1 MNSMPFVLQSTPLI
15 DWRFFH
21 AKQSGGVFSSSVVR
35 MVPPNPLL
43 PAGLLTKKKLDF
55 SRGLEYYDTD
65 ITKIIQTEG
74 SCRAMLTERIEKI
87 RQNYVNAKPEI
98 SCERAKIWT
107 ESHKRTEGLPV
118 CIRRARAFYD
128 CCVELG
134 VHIFEGELVVGAI
147 GEFRKCG
154 ILTPEFSW
162 IWVDREMDTFDTRPQ
177 DPYHITE
184 AQRSFLR
191 REIFPYWKGKS
202 LEEAFLARLPED
214 TKRIGVDTGILDNDS
229 KWRQAVGEITPDY
242 QDVLFKKGFG
252 GIIREAQ
259 AHLDALDSADPE
271 SLEKKDFYTSILW
284 TSRGIIAYANRY
296 ADEAERLA
304 GVEADPVRAAELR
317 VIAQNCRRVPEHPPE
332 SFYEA
337 IQFLWFVQIGG
348 ILSENPLSLNPG
360 RFDQYMDPYYEADLK
375 RGALTEDFA
384 QELVDALWLKYS
396 EWVWTISSNTADYF
410 AGYNQFQNLTVGG
423 KKRDGKDGTNPVTFL
438 AMKATEEVKTHQ
450 PGLSVRVQAD
460 CPKAFMD
467 AVTHL
472 VSTGTGFPA
481 IHSDSVGYQMLINA
495 GYEPEDARDWNN
507 CGCVVPH
514 YRKTG
519 EWTAAVNMNFGSA
532 LEYALNEGKSLMTG
546 EDMGLKEKPAG
557 EFTSYEEVEAA
568 FYRQFDN
575 LCRHS
580 ILLTLEAQR
589 LHKEMV
595 PRPFLSSC
603 IEHCMECGKDLSQG
617 GAKYNIGPVITGIG
631 LAVTANSLAAVKQLV
646 FEDKVCSMETLAKAL
661 QANWEGYEDLQ
672 EKAKACPKYGNDQDA
687 VDDIAIALA
696 NHFYRE
702 IHQYKDLFGSP
713 FLTAFMGISNY
724 IPMGRV
730 LGATPDG
737 RKHGDP
743 SSEGVSPYVGTDT
756 STPLAAMRSS
766 AKLNQ
771 EIHSGGTLLNL
782 RLSPELVAT
791 KRGQANLGAMIQT
804 LFSLGAFH
812 VQFNCISSE
821 TLRDAQ
827 AHPEN
832 YKDLLV
838 RVAGYSTQFV
848 NLSKSMQDAI
858 IARTEHAL

>member
-1 MNSMPFVLQSTPLI
+1 
-15 DWRFFH
+15 
-21 AKQSGGVFSSSVVR
+21 
-35 MVPPNPLL
+35 
-43 PAGLLTKKKLDF
+43 
-55 SRGLEYYDTD
+55 
-65 ITKIIQTEG
+65 
-74 SCRAMLTERIEKI
+74 MLTPRIEAI
-87 RQNYVNAKPEI
+87 RQNYVNAKPQI
-98 SCERAKIWT
+98 STQRARIWT
-107 ESHKRTEGLPV
+107 DSHKATEGKPV
-118 CIRRARAFYD
+118 AIRRAQAFYD
-128 CCVELG
+128 CCDRLE
-134 VHIFEGELVVGAI
+134 VHIFDGELVVGAI

-162 IWVDREMDTFDTRPQ
+162 LWVDREMDSFATRPQ
-177 DPYHITE
+177 DPYLMTDE
-184 AQRSFLR
+184 QRAFVR
-191 REIFPYWKGKS
+191 KEIFPYWKGKS

-214 TKRIGVDTGILDNDS
+214 TRKIGVDTGVLDNDS

-259 AHLDALDSADPE
+259 DHISKLDPTDPKD
-271 SLEKKDFYTSILW
+271 LEKKDFYESVLLTSK
-284 TSRGIIAYANRY
+284 GIIRYANRY
-296 ADEAERLA
+296 AEAADKMAATEK
-304 GVEADPVRAAELR
+304 DPVRAAELR
-317 VIAQNCRRVPEHPPE
+317 QIAANCRRVPENPPE

-337 IQFLWFVQIGG
+337 IQFLWFVQVGG

-360 RFDQYMDPYYEADLK
+360 RFDQYMDPYYEADLQK
-375 RGALTEDFA
+375 NAITPDFA
-384 QELVDALWLKYS
+384 QELIDALWLKYS
-396 EWVWTISSNTADYF
+396 EWVWTISANTADYF

-423 KKRDGKDGTNPVTFL
+423 KTREGRDGTNPVTFMAL
-438 AMKATEEVKTHQ
+438 KATEEVKSHQ
-450 PGLSVRVQAD
+450 PGLSVRVHAD
-460 CPKAFMD
+460 CPKEFLD
-467 AVTHL
+467 GVTHL
-472 VSTGTGFPA
+472 VSKGTGFPA

-495 GYEPEDARDWNN
+495 GYEPDDARDWNN

-532 LEYALNEGKSLMTG
+532 LEYALNQGRSLMTG
-546 EDMGLKEKPAG
+546 EKMGLDEKPAG
-557 EFTSYEEVEAA
+557 TFASYEEVEDA

-575 LCRHS
+575 LCRHAI
-580 ILLTLEAQR
+580 ILTVEAQR
-589 LHKEMV
+589 LHVEMV

-603 IEHCMECGKDLSQG
+603 IEHCMESGTDLSKG

-631 LAVTANSLAAVKQLV
+631 LAVVANSLAAVKKLV
-646 FEDKVCSMETLAKAL
+646 FEDKVCDMAALAKAL
-661 QANWEGYEDLQ
+661 QADWAGYEDLREQ
-672 EKAKACPKYGNDQDA
+672 AKAAPKYGNDDDY
-687 VDDIAIALA
+687 VDSIAQKLA
-696 NHFYRE
+696 NHFYHE
-702 IHQYKDLFGSP
+702 IHQYKDIFGSP

-737 RKHGDP
+737 RKGGEP
-743 SSEGVSPYVGTDT
+743 SSEGVSPFVGTDT
-756 STPLAAMRSS
+756 STPLAAMRST

-771 EIHSGGTLLNL
+771 EVHSGGTLLNL
-782 RLSPELVAT
+782 RLNPELVAT
-791 KRGQANLGAMIQT
+791 KRGQANLGAMVQT

-832 YKDLLV
+832 YRDLLV

-858 IARTEHAL
+858 IARTEHAC

>member
-1 MNSMPFVLQSTPLI
+1 
-15 DWRFFH
+15 
-21 AKQSGGVFSSSVVR
+21 
-35 MVPPNPLL
+35 
-43 PAGLLTKKKLDF
+43 
-55 SRGLEYYDTD
+55 
-65 ITKIIQTEG
+65 
-74 SCRAMLTERIEKI
+74 MLTPRIEAI
-87 RQNYVNAKPEI
+87 RQNYVNAKPQI
-98 SCERAKIWT
+98 STQRARIWT
-107 ESHKRTEGLPV
+107 ESHKATEGKPV
-118 CIRRARAFYD
+118 AIRRAQAFYD
-128 CCVELG
+128 CCDRLE
-134 VHIFEGELVVGAI
+134 VHIFDGELVVGAI

-162 IWVDREMDTFDTRPQ
+162 LWVDREMDSFATRPQ
-177 DPYHITE
+177 DPYLMTDE
-184 AQRSFLR
+184 QRAFVR
-191 REIFPYWKGKS
+191 KEIFPYWKGKS

-214 TKRIGVDTGILDNDS
+214 TRKIGVDTGILDNDS

-259 AHLDALDSADPE
+259 DHISKLDPTDPKD
-271 SLEKKDFYTSILW
+271 LEKKDFYESVLLTSK
-284 TSRGIIAYANRY
+284 GIIRYANRY
-296 ADEAERLA
+296 AEAADKMAATEK
-304 GVEADPVRAAELR
+304 DPVRAAELR
-317 VIAQNCRRVPEHPPE
+317 QIAANCRRVPENPPE

-337 IQFLWFVQIGG
+337 IQFLWFVQVGG

-360 RFDQYMDPYYEADLK
+360 RFDQYMDPYYEADLQK
-375 RGALTEDFA
+375 NAITPDFA
-384 QELVDALWLKYS
+384 QELIDALWLKYS
-396 EWVWTISSNTADYF
+396 EWVWTISANTADYF

-423 KKRDGKDGTNPVTFL
+423 KTREGRDGTNPVTFMAL
-438 AMKATEEVKTHQ
+438 KATEEVKSHQ
-450 PGLSVRVQAD
+450 PGLSVRVHAD
-460 CPKAFMD
+460 CPKEFLD
-467 AVTHL
+467 GVTHL
-472 VSTGTGFPA
+472 VSKGTGFPA

-495 GYEPEDARDWNN
+495 GYEPDDARDWNN

-532 LEYALNEGKSLMTG
+532 LEYALNEGRSLMTG
-546 EDMGLKEKPAG
+546 EKMGLDEKPAG
-557 EFTSYEEVEAA
+557 TFASYEEVEDA

-575 LCRHS
+575 LCRHAI
-580 ILLTLEAQR
+580 ILTVEAQR
-589 LHKEMV
+589 LHVEMV

-603 IEHCMECGKDLSQG
+603 IEHCMESGTDLSKG

-631 LAVTANSLAAVKQLV
+631 LAVVANSLAAVKKLV
-646 FEDKVCSMETLAKAL
+646 FEDKVCDMATLAKAL
-661 QANWEGYEDLQ
+661 QADWAGYEDLREQ
-672 EKAKACPKYGNDQDA
+672 AKAAPKYGNDDDY
-687 VDDIAIALA
+687 VDSIAQKLA
-696 NHFYRE
+696 NHFYHE
-702 IHQYKDLFGSP
+702 IHQYKDIFGSP

-737 RKHGDP
+737 RKGGEP
-743 SSEGVSPYVGTDT
+743 SSEGVSPFVGTDT
-756 STPLAAMRSS
+756 STPLAAMRST

-771 EIHSGGTLLNL
+771 EVHSGGTLLNL
-782 RLSPELVAT
+782 RLNPELVAT
-791 KRGQANLGAMIQT
+791 KRGQANLGAMVQT

-832 YKDLLV
+832 YRDLLV

-858 IARTEHAL
+858 IARTEHAC

>member
-1 MNSMPFVLQSTPLI
+1 
-15 DWRFFH
+15 
-21 AKQSGGVFSSSVVR
+21 
-35 MVPPNPLL
+35 
-43 PAGLLTKKKLDF
+43 
-55 SRGLEYYDTD
+55 
-65 ITKIIQTEG
+65 
-74 SCRAMLTERIEKI
+74 MLTPRIEAI
-87 RQNYVNAKPEI
+87 RQNYVNAKPQI
-98 SCERAKIWT
+98 STQRAKIWT
-107 ESHKRTEGLPV
+107 ESHKATEGKPV
-118 CIRRARAFYD
+118 AIRRAQAFYD
-128 CCVELG
+128 CCDRLE
-134 VHIFEGELVVGAI
+134 VHIFDGELVVGAI

-162 IWVDREMDTFDTRPQ
+162 LWVDREMDTFATRPQ
-177 DPYHITE
+177 DPYLMTDE
-184 AQRSFLR
+184 QRAFVR
-191 REIFPYWKGKS
+191 KEIFPYWKGKS

-214 TKRIGVDTGILDNDS
+214 TRKIGVDTGILDNDS

-259 AHLDALDSADPE
+259 DHISKLDPTDPKD
-271 SLEKKDFYTSILW
+271 LEKKDFYESVLLTSK
-284 TSRGIIAYANRY
+284 GIIRYANRY
-296 ADEAERLA
+296 AEA
-304 GVEADPVRAAELR
+304 ADKMAETEKDPGRAAELR
-317 VIAQNCRRVPEHPPE
+317 QIAANCRRVPENPPE

-337 IQFLWFVQIGG
+337 IQFLWFVQVGG

-360 RFDQYMDPYYEADLK
+360 RFDQYMDPYYEADLQK
-375 RGALTEDFA
+375 NAITPDFA
-384 QELVDALWLKYS
+384 QELIDALWLKYS
-396 EWVWTISSNTADYF
+396 EWVWTISANTADYF

-423 KKRDGKDGTNPVTFL
+423 KTREGRDGTNPVTFMAL
-438 AMKATEEVKTHQ
+438 KATEEVKSHQ
-450 PGLSVRVQAD
+450 PGLSVRVHAD
-460 CPKAFMD
+460 CPKEFLD
-467 AVTHL
+467 GVTHL
-472 VSTGTGFPA
+472 VSKGTGFPA

-495 GYEPEDARDWNN
+495 GYEPDDARDWNN

-532 LEYALNEGKSLMTG
+532 LEYALNQGRSLMTG
-546 EDMGLKEKPAG
+546 EKMGLDEKPAG
-557 EFTSYEEVEAA
+557 TFASYEEVEDA

-575 LCRHS
+575 LCRHAI
-580 ILLTLEAQR
+580 ILTVEAQR
-589 LHKEMV
+589 LHVEMV

-603 IEHCMECGKDLSQG
+603 IEHCMESGTDLSKG

-631 LAVTANSLAAVKQLV
+631 LAVVANSLAAVKKLV
-646 FEDKVCSMETLAKAL
+646 FEDKVCDMATLAKAL
-661 QANWEGYEDLQ
+661 QADWAGYEDLREQ
-672 EKAKACPKYGNDQDA
+672 AKAAPKYGNDDDY
-687 VDDIAIALA
+687 VDSIAQKLA
-696 NHFYRE
+696 NHFYHE
-702 IHQYKDLFGSP
+702 IHQYKDIFGSP

-737 RKHGDP
+737 RKGGEP
-743 SSEGVSPYVGTDT
+743 SSEGVSPFVGTDT
-756 STPLAAMRSS
+756 STPLAAMRST

-771 EIHSGGTLLNL
+771 EVHSGGTLLNL
-782 RLSPELVAT
+782 RLNPELVAT
-791 KRGQANLGAMIQT
+791 KRGQANLGAMVQT

-812 VQFNCISSE
+812 VQFNCISSD

-858 IARTEHAL
+858 IARTEHAC

>member
-1 MNSMPFVLQSTPLI
+1 
-15 DWRFFH
+15 
-21 AKQSGGVFSSSVVR
+21 
-35 MVPPNPLL
+35 
-43 PAGLLTKKKLDF
+43 
-55 SRGLEYYDTD
+55 
-65 ITKIIQTEG
+65 
-74 SCRAMLTERIEKI
+74 MLTPRIEAI
-87 RQNYVNAKPEI
+87 RQNYVNAKPQI
-98 SCERAKIWT
+98 STQRARIWT
-107 ESHKRTEGLPV
+107 ESHKATEGKPV
-118 CIRRARAFYD
+118 AIRRAQAFYD
-128 CCVELG
+128 CCDRLE
-134 VHIFEGELVVGAI
+134 VHIFDGELVVGAI

-162 IWVDREMDTFDTRPQ
+162 LWVDREMDSFATRPQ
-177 DPYHITE
+177 DPYLMTDE
-184 AQRSFLR
+184 QRAFVR
-191 REIFPYWKGKS
+191 KEIFPYWKGKS

-214 TKRIGVDTGILDNDS
+214 TRKIGVDTGVLDNDS

-259 AHLDALDSADPE
+259 DHISKLDPTDPKD
-271 SLEKKDFYTSILW
+271 LEKKDFYESVLL
-284 TSRGIIAYANRY
+284 TSRGIIRYANRY
-296 ADEAERLA
+296 AEA
-304 GVEADPVRAAELR
+304 ADKMAETEKDPGRAAELR
-317 VIAQNCRRVPEHPPE
+317 QIAANCRRVPENPPE

-337 IQFLWFVQIGG
+337 IQFLWFVQVGG

-375 RGALTEDFA
+375 ASAITPDFA

-396 EWVWTISSNTADYF
+396 EWVWTISANTADYF

-423 KKRDGKDGTNPVTFL
+423 KTREGRDGTNPVTFMAL
-438 AMKATEEVKTHQ
+438 KATEEVKSHQ
-450 PGLSVRVQAD
+450 PGLSVRVHAD
-460 CPKAFMD
+460 CPKEFLD
-467 AVTHL
+467 GVTHL
-472 VSTGTGFPA
+472 VSKGTGFPA
-481 IHSDSVGYQMLINA
+481 IHSDSVGYQMLLNA
-495 GYEPEDARDWNN
+495 GYEPDDARDWNN

-532 LEYALNEGKSLMTG
+532 LEYALNEGRSLMTG
-546 EDMGLKEKPAG
+546 EKMGLDEKPAG
-557 EFTSYEEVEAA
+557 TFASYEEVEDA

-575 LCRHS
+575 LCRHAI
-580 ILLTLEAQR
+580 ILTVEAQR
-589 LHKEMV
+589 LHVEMV

-603 IEHCMECGKDLSQG
+603 IEHCMESGTDLSRG

-631 LAVTANSLAAVKQLV
+631 LAVVANSLAAVKKLV
-646 FEDKVCSMETLAKAL
+646 FEDKVCDMATLAKAL
-661 QANWEGYEDLQ
+661 QADWAGYEDLREQ
-672 EKAKACPKYGNDQDA
+672 AKAAPKYGNDDDY
-687 VDDIAIALA
+687 VDSIAQKLA
-696 NHFYRE
+696 NHFYHE
-702 IHQYKDLFGSP
+702 IHQYKDIFGSP

-737 RKHGDP
+737 RKGGEP
-743 SSEGVSPYVGTDT
+743 SSEGVSPFVGTDT
-756 STPLAAMRSS
+756 STPLAAMRST

-771 EIHSGGTLLNL
+771 EVHSGGTLLNL
-782 RLSPELVAT
+782 RLNPELVAT
-791 KRGQANLGAMIQT
+791 KRGQANLGAMVQT

-812 VQFNCISSE
+812 VQFNCISSD

-858 IARTEHAL
+858 IARTEHAC

>member
-1 MNSMPFVLQSTPLI
+1 
-15 DWRFFH
+15 
-21 AKQSGGVFSSSVVR
+21 
-35 MVPPNPLL
+35 
-43 PAGLLTKKKLDF
+43 
-55 SRGLEYYDTD
+55 
-65 ITKIIQTEG
+65 
-74 SCRAMLTERIEKI
+74 MLTPRIEAI
-87 RQNYVNAKPEI
+87 RQNYVNAKPQI
-98 SCERAKIWT
+98 STQRARIWT
-107 ESHKRTEGLPV
+107 DSHKATEGKPV
-118 CIRRARAFYD
+118 CIRRAQAFYD
-128 CCVELG
+128 CCDRLE
-134 VHIFEGELVVGAI
+134 VHIFDGELVVGAI

-162 IWVDREMDTFDTRPQ
+162 LWVDREMDTFATRPQ
-177 DPYHITE
+177 DPYLMTDE
-184 AQRSFLR
+184 QRAFVR
-191 REIFPYWKGKS
+191 KEIFPYWKGKS

-214 TKRIGVDTGILDNDS
+214 TRKIGVDTGILDNDS

-252 GIIREAQ
+252 GIIREAE
-259 AHLDALDSADPE
+259 AHIAALDPTDPKD
-271 SLEKKDFYTSILW
+271 LEKKDFYESVLLTSK
-284 TSRGIIAYANRY
+284 GIIRY
-296 ADEAERLA
+296 AHRYAEAADKMAATEK
-304 GVEADPVRAAELR
+304 DPVRAAELR
-317 VIAQNCRRVPEHPPE
+317 QIAANCRRVPENPPE

-337 IQFLWFVQIGG
+337 IQFLWFVQVGG

-360 RFDQYMDPYYEADLK
+360 RFDQYMDPYYEADLQK
-375 RGALTEDFA
+375 NAITPDFA
-384 QELVDALWLKYS
+384 QELIDALWLKYS
-396 EWVWTISSNTADYF
+396 EWVWTISANTADYF

-423 KKRDGKDGTNPVTFL
+423 KTREGRDGTNPVTFMAL
-438 AMKATEEVKTHQ
+438 KATEEVKSHQ
-450 PGLSVRVQAD
+450 PGLSVRVHAD
-460 CPKAFMD
+460 CPKEFLD
-467 AVTHL
+467 GVTHL
-472 VSTGTGFPA
+472 VSKGTGFPA

-495 GYEPEDARDWNN
+495 GYEPDDARDWNN

-532 LEYALNEGKSLMTG
+532 LEYALNQGRSLMTG
-546 EDMGLKEKPAG
+546 EKMGLDEKPAG
-557 EFTSYEEVEAA
+557 TFASYEEVEDA

-580 ILLTLEAQR
+580 IILTVEAQR
-589 LHKEMV
+589 LHVEMV

-603 IEHCMECGKDLSQG
+603 IEHCMESGTDLSKG

-631 LAVTANSLAAVKQLV
+631 LAVVANSLAAVKKLV
-646 FEDKVCSMETLAKAL
+646 FEDKVCDMATLAKAL
-661 QANWEGYEDLQ
+661 QADWVGYEDLREQ
-672 EKAKACPKYGNDQDA
+672 AKAAPKYGNDDDY
-687 VDDIAIALA
+687 VDSIAQKLA
-696 NHFYRE
+696 NHFYHE
-702 IHQYKDLFGSP
+702 IHQYRDIFGSP

-737 RKHGDP
+737 RKGGEP
-743 SSEGVSPYVGTDT
+743 SSEGVSPFVGTDT
-756 STPLAAMRSS
+756 STPLAAMRST

-771 EIHSGGTLLNL
+771 EVHSGGTLLNL
-782 RLSPELVAT
+782 RLNPELVAT
-791 KRGQANLGAMIQT
+791 KRGQANLGAMVQT

-812 VQFNCISSE
+812 VQFNCISSD

-858 IARTEHAL
+858 IARTEHAC

>member
-1 MNSMPFVLQSTPLI
+1 M
-15 DWRFFH
+15 
-21 AKQSGGVFSSSVVR
+21 
-35 MVPPNPLL
+35 
-43 PAGLLTKKKLDF
+43 
-55 SRGLEYYDTD
+55 
-65 ITKIIQTEG
+65 ITQ
-74 SCRAMLTERIEKI
+74 RIEAI

-98 SCERAKIWT
+98 SCQRAKIWT
-107 ESHKRTEGLPV
+107 DSHRETEGLPV
-118 CIRRARAFYD
+118 AIRRARAFYD
-128 CCVELG
+128 CCDRLE

-162 IWVDREMDTFDTRPQ
+162 MWVDREMDTFATRPQ
-177 DPYHITE
+177 DPYLMTDE
-184 AQRSFLR
+184 QRDFVR

-214 TKRIGVDTGILDNDS
+214 TRRIGVDTGILDNDS

-252 GIIREAQ
+252 GIIREAEEHI
-259 AHLDALDSADPE
+259 AALDPTNPDD
-271 SLEKKDFYTSILW
+271 LEKKEFYQSILW
-284 TSRGIIAYANRY
+284 TSRGIIRYANRY

-304 GVEADPVRAAELR
+304 GQESDPVRAAELR
-317 VIAQNCRRVPEHPPE
+317 TIAQNCRRVPEHPPE

-337 IQFLWFVQIGG
+337 IQFLWFVQVGG

-360 RFDQYMDPYYEADLK
+360 RFDQYMDPYYEADLAK
-375 RGALTEDFA
+375 GAVTEDFA
-384 QELVDALWLKYS
+384 QELIEALWLKYS

-423 KKRDGKDGTNPVTFL
+423 KKRDGHDGTNPVTFM
-438 AMKATEEVKTHQ
+438 AMKATEEVRTHQ

-460 CPKAFMD
+460 CPREFLD

-481 IHSDSVGYQMLINA
+481 IHSDSVGYQMLLNA

-514 YRKTG
+514 FRKTG

-532 LEYALNEGKSLMTG
+532 LEYALNQGASLMTG
-546 EDMGLKEKPAG
+546 EQMGLTEKPAAQFG
-557 EFTSYEEVEAA
+557 TFEEVMAA

-580 ILLTLEAQR
+580 IILTVEAQR

-603 IEHCMECGKDLSQG
+603 IEHCMESGKDLSQG

-631 LAVTANSLAAVKQLV
+631 LAVTANSLAAVKKLV
-646 FEDKVCSMETLAKAL
+646 FEDKVCTMETLVNAL
-661 QANWEGYEDLQ
+661 RANWEGYEDLRQ
-672 EKAKACPKYGNDQDA
+672 QAKDCPKYGNDQDE
-687 VDDIAIALA
+687 VDDLAVEIA

-702 IHQYKDLFGSP
+702 IHQYKDIFGSP

-724 IPMGRV
+724 IPLGRV

-737 RKHGDP
+737 RKHGEP
-743 SSEGVSPYVGTDT
+743 SSEGVSPFVGTDT
-756 STPLAAMRSS
+756 STPLAAMRSA

-771 EIHSGGTLLNL
+771 EVHSGGTLLNL
-782 RLSPELVAT
+782 RLNPELVAT
-791 KRGQANLGAMIQT
+791 KRGQANLGAMVQT

-858 IARTEHAL
+858 IARTEHSY